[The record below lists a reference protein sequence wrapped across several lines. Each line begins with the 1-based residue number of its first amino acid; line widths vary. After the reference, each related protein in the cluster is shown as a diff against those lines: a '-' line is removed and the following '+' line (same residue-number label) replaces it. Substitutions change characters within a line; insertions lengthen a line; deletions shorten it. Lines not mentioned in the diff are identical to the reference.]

1 MDTLLEM
8 NMSDSQIQ
16 NTTCTPV
23 LRRSPRNAS
32 KLATK
37 VEVATTVTKTKTRQ
51 VSTKTTV
58 RTSRKVIRRTT
69 PRVQGIGKG
78 RDVADEATALLDLGN
93 ESLQK
98 QLEDA
103 PTDYAQVCHLT
114 DQELRSLRAENDR
127 LKNIAAE
134 RMEELIQMSKLLEE
148 RAAEVAIAEGQLK
161 DVVDGILERLECAIC
176 STLMT
181 RPYKLECGHVFC
193 CKCLKTWFSQSSFFP
208 NCPNCRDVILDDPKP
223 SHIVKDLLAFV
234 FANSPDIASD
244 TDLQPESDID
254 AEGEFYNEQ
263 FYVCV
268 KAWLA
273 GTSM

>member
-1 MDTLLEM
+1 MDTPLEL
-8 NMSDSQIQ
+8 NMSDSQLQ
-16 NTTCTPV
+16 STACTPV

-37 VEVATTVTKTKTRQ
+37 VTTTVTKTKTRQ
-51 VSTKTTV
+51 VATKTTV
-58 RTSRKVIRRTT
+58 RTSCKVVHRTT
-69 PRVQGIGKG
+69 PRAQGIGKG
-78 RDVADEATALLDLGN
+78 DDVAGEAAALLDLKN

-98 QLEDA
+98 QLEDVR
-103 PTDYAQVCHLT
+103 TEHAQVCYLT

-181 RPYKLECGHVFC
+181 RPYILECGHVFC
-193 CKCLKTWFSQSSFFP
+193 QKCLKTWFSQCSFFP
-208 NCPNCRDVILDDPKP
+208 TCPNCRDVILDDPKP
-223 SHIVKDLLAFV
+223 SYIVEDILAFV
-234 FANSPDIASD
+234 FANSPDITSD
-244 TDLQPESDID
+244 TDLQSESDID
-254 AEGEFYNEQ
+254 AEGELDNGQ
-263 FYVCV
+263 
-268 KAWLA
+268 
-273 GTSM
+273 